1 MLTIRISDIGN
12 KLGALAGL
20 PPSRWQTA
28 GNGRPP
34 LSEVI
39 ARIRRRWRLRRL
51 LQGLFWVLLLTSTL
65 LLASAW
71 LLHHWHFSIPA
82 VWTLRAVLI
91 AALLVLLW
99 RYALQPLRRE
109 LSDSSVA
116 LYLEENEPSLCSIM
130 LSAVDAE
137 QATTQNLSPRLVER
151 LQNDAL
157 QACARVDYGDKVER
171 QGLRAALTRLG
182 ITLLAIISLSP
193 LLPEF
198 IGLGARALLT
208 PWTQASAHS
217 PYSIELQPGNIEI
230 ARGADQLL
238 SARIAGYDGDDVL
251 LFTST
256 DDGASWQQ
264 LSMAAGSAAGVYEY
278 FMFDLNQPLD
288 YFVTAVGQQS
298 PTYRIKLAD
307 IPAIADI
314 ALRYHFPA
322 YTMLAP
328 ETTTGGGDITA
339 LRGTRVEVLV
349 TPTIGIPGGALVL
362 DDGRRIELQPGAGA
376 YWAGEITVED
386 NAAYRVT
393 LQRAS
398 GVPVDASPEFRI
410 TALDDQHP
418 SISIVSPGR
427 DTKVSMVEEPLI
439 RIRAQDDQGIADLEL
454 VLSVNGEDEQAI
466 PLLRG
471 QQGQD
476 LEQQVDA
483 EHTIFL
489 EDLNL
494 QPGDLVSYYVKAEE
508 RAPEAQART
517 ATSDIFFYQVR
528 PFSTNYRNAEQ
539 QGGGGGGGGQG
550 GQRQGH
556 LSEQQ
561 KQFVIATFKLMRDR
575 DQYDAETLREN
586 LKLLVTTEAR
596 IRARVEAI
604 IRRLGNRAMLRADDR
619 YQIVMDELP
628 QASEAMLEVE
638 EKLTAS
644 EIEAAL
650 ADAQIALKHL
660 QRADAA
666 FRDINVSLANRGG
679 GAGNTSG
686 FEDLANLFRLEM
698 DKLRNQY
705 ETVQRGQQQ
714 PPQEQAID
722 EALERLRDLARRQ
735 QQEVERQIRR
745 QDQATGGGS
754 DDRQLALAEE
764 LEEMARQLERLTREQ
779 PNSQLQ
785 QSVSQM
791 RSAAEA
797 MRRATAGGSGGGDIS
812 QARQAAERLREAER
826 LLDQG
831 RLQKFSEEVERTLRQ
846 AELVEK
852 KQARIKREVSAL
864 DENWSTRLESQLQQ
878 VEQRKR
884 VLADDLA
891 RLESELSK
899 LTTAAR
905 DEQPRA
911 GQSLKRAIRASREHR
926 LHDRIGRTRTMIQLG
941 EKQHA
946 IDNENEILKGIGQLR
961 ENIESALTSIDEP
974 DSRGLARS
982 LQQMRALS
990 RELSFLRERMRGSAN
1005 GRGGSADGESPNFGP
1020 QLDDIAQRSGELGRE
1035 LLEHGVASGDIGPV
1049 LEKMVELSR
1058 VQDVNG
1064 LSLSSE
1070 QALEALMDLEFRLR
1084 QQLDDPPPEML
1095 VSRSAELP
1103 QDYAALIA
1111 EYFRKLSDS
1120 RAGTPGSASRSD

>member
-20 PPSRWQTA
+20 PRSRWQP
-28 GNGRPP
+28 GGSERPS
-34 LSEVI
+34 LTEI
-39 ARIRRRWRLRRL
+39 IGRIRRRWRLRRL
-51 LQGLFWVLLLTSTL
+51 LEGLFWILALTFTL
-65 LLASAW
+65 LVASAW
-71 LLHHWHFSIPA
+71 LLQHWHFSAPA
-82 VWTLRAVLI
+82 VWSLRAIMI
-91 AALLVLLW
+91 ATLLVLLL
-99 RYALQPLRRE
+99 RFALQPLRRE
-109 LSDSSVA
+109 LSDTSVA
-116 LYLEENEPSLCSIM
+116 LYLEENEPSLGSIV
-130 LSAVDAE
+130 LSAVDAR
-137 QATTQNLSPRLVER
+137 QSTPQNLSPPLVER

-157 QACARVDYGDKVER
+157 HACARVDYGDKVEK

-182 ITLLAIISLSP
+182 ITLLAIIFLSA
-193 LLPEF
+193 LLPESF
-198 IGLGARALLT
+198 GRGARALLS

-238 SARIAGYDGDDVL
+238 SAGIAGYDGDDVS

-256 DDGASWQQ
+256 DNGASWQQ
-264 LSMAAGSAAGVYEY
+264 LNMNAGSEAGVYEY

-288 YFVTAVGQQS
+288 YFVKAVGQQS
-298 PTYRIKLAD
+298 PTYRITLAD
-307 IPAIADI
+307 IPAVADI
-314 ALRYHFPA
+314 ELRYRFPA

-328 ETTTGGGDITA
+328 ETTTGSGEIKA
-339 LRGTRVEVLV
+339 LRGTRVEVMV

-362 DDGRRIELQPGAGA
+362 DDGRRIELQPGTGDS
-376 YWAGEITVED
+376 WVGEITVERD
-386 NAAYRVT
+386 AAYRIA
-393 LQRAS
+393 LQRSS

-410 TALDDQHP
+410 TALNDQHP
-418 SISIVSPGR
+418 SISILSPGR
-427 DTKVSMVEEPLI
+427 DTKVSVVEEPLI
-439 RIRAQDDQGIADLEL
+439 RIRAQDDQGITALKL
-454 VLSVNGEDEQAI
+454 VLSVNGEAERTV
-466 PLLRG
+466 PLLHAE
-471 QQGQD
+471 QVPASN
-476 LEQQVDA
+476 QQVDA
-483 EHTIFL
+483 EHVLFL
-489 EDLNL
+489 EDLDL

-508 RAPEAQART
+508 RAPEARART

-539 QGGGGGGGGQG
+539 QGGGGGGGQG

-575 DQYDAETLREN
+575 DQYDAETWREN
-586 LKLLVTTEAR
+586 LKLLVTAEAR

-604 IRRLGNRAMLRADDR
+604 MRRLGNRAILRNDDR
-619 YQIVMDELP
+619 YQVVMEELP
-628 QASEAMLEVE
+628 RATEAMLEVE

-666 FRDINVSLANRGG
+666 FRDINVSLASRGG
-679 GAGNTSG
+679 GAGNNSG

-714 PPQEQAID
+714 QPQEQVID

-735 QQEVERQIRR
+735 QQEVERRIRR

-797 MRRATAGGSGGGDIS
+797 MRRATGSGSGGGDIK
-812 QARQAAERLREAER
+812 QARQAADRLREAER

-852 KQARIKREVSAL
+852 KQARIKHEVSAF
-864 DENWSTRLESQLQQ
+864 DEKSGTRLESQLQR

-884 VLADDLA
+884 GLTEDLA

-905 DEQPRA
+905 EEQPQA
-911 GQSLKRAIRASREHR
+911 GESLKRAIRASRENR
-926 LHDRIGRTRTMIQLG
+926 LHDRIGRTRTMIQMG

-946 IDNENEILKGIGQLR
+946 VDNENEILKGIGQLR

-974 DSRGLARS
+974 DSRGMARS

-990 RELSFLRERMRGSAN
+990 RELRFLRERMSGSAN
-1005 GRGGSADGESPNFGP
+1005 GGGSSTDGEAPNVGAE
-1020 QLDDIAQRSGELGRE
+1020 LEDIARRSGELGRQ
-1035 LLEHGVASGDIGPV
+1035 LLDQGVASGDIDPV
-1049 LEKMVELSR
+1049 LEKMIELSR
-1058 VQDVNG
+1058 ARDEQG
-1064 LSLSSE
+1064 LSMTSE
-1070 QALEALMDLEFRLR
+1070 LALDALMDLEYRLR
-1084 QQLDDPPPEML
+1084 KGLENPQLPEML
-1095 VSRSAELP
+1095 VSDSTELP

-1111 EYFRKLSDS
+1111 EYFRKLGNS
-1120 RAGTPGSASRSD
+1120 RAESGGNAADSN